1 MKSAVHN
8 YYKYKLQQNKR
19 FLGDADVTAYW
30 VTNTLIC
37 VCVCVYVRACVRA
50 CARVCVTVCVCAPL
64 PPPTLPLSPLTPP
77 SPSSSG
83 PPRPRTPRVT
93 RSTIPTTRD
102 NSKQSVVSLPQLTTA
117 LAVTQR
123 SDGCSVILMHRNA
136 IGECQNF
143 RAFSRPIASALQ
155 HHSGSV
161 LRTRRNWAGN
171 G

>member
-1 MKSAVHN
+1 MRVSVCVRARVSV
-8 YYKYKLQQNKR
+8 R
-19 FLGDADVTAYW
+19 A
-30 VTNTLIC
+30 C
-37 VCVCVYVRACVRA
+37 VCVCVC
-50 CARVCVTVCVCAPL
+50 VCVCACACVCVCVCHCVCVRA
-64 PPPTLPLSPLTPP
+64 PTSSHPAPLTPHP
-77 SPSSSG
+77 PFTLLLWSTSPPNTQSYTQHHTHNQ
-83 PPRPRTPRVT
+83 RH
-93 RSTIPTTRD
+93 
-102 NSKQSVVSLPQLTTA
+102 NSQQSVESLPQLTAA

-143 RAFSRPIASALQ
+143 RAFSRAIASALQ